1 MENKEG
7 KKKKKKFKKRQ
18 VFNIHPVKACYFI
31 SHRVWFVLLCM
42 YDIHTQGR
50 PVYSSQGSKKFII
63 TLYMRILHM
72 YEQQWNQVCFFIST
86 AVITSRQMDSCQWST
101 RPVFFLREGLNSL
114 GVLQL
119 IIVTILQLVHSG
131 LCRRRRGNSAH
142 KASVG

>member
-72 YEQQWNQVCFFIST
+72 YEQQWNQVCFFYFNSGYHFSSNGFLPM
-86 AVITSRQMDSCQWST
+86 VNTSC
-101 RPVFFLREGLNSL
+101 FFSEK
-114 GVLQL
+114 V
-119 IIVTILQLVHSG
+119 
-131 LCRRRRGNSAH
+131 
-142 KASVG
+142 